1 MFALNNSRSKFADNS
16 EDKLLAMINT
26 MIYEGDE
33 NYMAGIGLKRFKYAK
48 LNDDGKTYGQ
58 VKTLSGAKW
67 GKISR

>member
-1 MFALNNSRSKFADNS
+1 
-16 EDKLLAMINT
+16 
-26 MIYEGDE
+26 
-33 NYMAGIGLKRFKYAK
+33 MAGIGLKRFKYAK